1 MVEQGGIIFQSW
13 KILLPDRML
22 VLGKKKIQGY
32 TRIPVSLSCKFL
44 QNYLSTKKKKKKN
57 LGTNNKCCIVRAY
70 FRLTVSIVF
79 YLHYFVLLQQIKL
92 LYYEQKQRVLKFGLT
107 QLQSPFQ
114 EPHLWAVVFPTG
126 IGVWSLNLT
135 LSFYVLD
142 GNRDEYL
149 LYAVFQDPTGLYLF
163 PLDRKRIVAI
173 IKKFRALH

>member
-1 MVEQGGIIFQSW
+1 M
-13 KILLPDRML
+13 
-22 VLGKKKIQGY
+22 
-32 TRIPVSLSCKFL
+32 
-44 QNYLSTKKKKKKN
+44 
-57 LGTNNKCCIVRAY
+57 
-70 FRLTVSIVF
+70 
-79 YLHYFVLLQQIKL
+79 
-92 LYYEQKQRVLKFGLT
+92 
-107 QLQSPFQ
+107 
-114 EPHLWAVVFPTG
+114 WAVVFPTG